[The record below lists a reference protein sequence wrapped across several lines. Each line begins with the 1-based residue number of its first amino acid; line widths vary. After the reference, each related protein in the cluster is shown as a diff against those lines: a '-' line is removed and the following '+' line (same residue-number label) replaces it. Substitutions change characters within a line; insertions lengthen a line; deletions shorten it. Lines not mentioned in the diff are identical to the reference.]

1 MCISLLETYSMG
13 SRPQRKKEY
22 VRYSM
27 NPDNYKIALGGVL
40 HFEVECDDTSTPDL
54 GLEGIS
60 GLDGKCWMDMA
71 ISMEHIIAIKPTG
84 SLETEPTYGKASIVL
99 SGGPW
104 EMVSTNIPYEYMV
117 GIWEDYL
124 AGPTKI
130 IYRGQ

>member
-1 MCISLLETYSMG
+1 MG
-13 SRPQRKKEY
+13 SRPQKKKEY

-40 HFEVECDDTSTPDL
+40 HFEVECNDDSSPDL
-54 GLEGIS
+54 ESLGIS
-60 GLDGKCWMDMA
+60 GFDGKCWMDMA
-71 ISMEHIIAIKPTG
+71 INMENIIAIKPTG
-84 SLETEPTYGKASIVL
+84 SLEVDPTYGRASIVL
-99 SGGPW
+99 NGGPW
-104 EMVSTNIPYEYMV
+104 ETISTNIPYEYMV

>member
-1 MCISLLETYSMG
+1 MG
-13 SRPQRKKEY
+13 SRPQKKKEY

-40 HFEVECDDTSTPDL
+40 HFEVECNDDSSPDL
-54 GLEGIS
+54 ESLGIS
-60 GLDGKCWMDMA
+60 GFDGKCWMDMA
-71 ISMEHIIAIKPTG
+71 INMENIIAIKPTG
-84 SLETEPTYGKASIVL
+84 SLEVEPTYGKASIVL
-99 SGGPW
+99 NGGPC
-104 EMVSTNIPYEYMV
+104 ETISTNVPYEYMV

>member
-1 MCISLLETYSMG
+1 MG
-13 SRPQRKKEY
+13 SRPQKKKEY

-40 HFEVECDDTSTPDL
+40 HFEVECNDDSSPDL
-54 GLEGIS
+54 ESLGIS
-60 GLDGKCWMDMA
+60 GFDGKCWMDMA
-71 ISMEHIIAIKPTG
+71 INMENIIAIKPTG
-84 SLETEPTYGKASIVL
+84 SLEVDPTYGKASIVL
-99 SGGPW
+99 NGGPW
-104 EMVSTNIPYEYMV
+104 ETISTNVPYEYMV